1 MARQKRSSR
10 VLDKAQRRSAGMQS
24 IDDKLDMGP
33 GMTMQLYN
41 QNIENLR
48 TQINAYNKTLSYVDE
63 LQNEVDKAE
72 RLLAV
77 HSEQM
82 LLGVAA
88 RYGKDSNEY
97 EMAGGVK
104 KSDRKRPTR
113 RAAAVTISP

>member
-1 MARQKRSSR
+1 MARSKRSSR
-10 VLDKAQRRSAGMQS
+10 ILDKAQRRSAGMQS
-24 IDDKLDMGP
+24 IDDKLDLGP
-33 GMTMQLYN
+33 GMTMELYS
-41 QNIENLR
+41 QSIDNLR
-48 TQINAYNKTLSYVDE
+48 NRINAYNKTLSYVDE

-72 RLLAV
+72 RLLAI

-113 RAAAVTISP
+113 RVASVTTSP